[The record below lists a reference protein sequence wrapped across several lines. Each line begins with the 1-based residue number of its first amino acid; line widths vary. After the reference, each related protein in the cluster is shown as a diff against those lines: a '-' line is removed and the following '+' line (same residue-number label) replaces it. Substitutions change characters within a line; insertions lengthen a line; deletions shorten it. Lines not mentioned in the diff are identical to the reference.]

1 MARPRRLRMRSELER
16 VLDVIKAQEGYLEKA
31 SNSNLDS
38 KTGNAGKGNYTKY
51 GRDLHAWFP
60 ELGDTFGAAYAWC
73 LQLIVWVFCVALG
86 LERAKNLLCGCL
98 TAYTPT
104 MAQAYMDAGQWSSKP
119 KVGALIFFADPA
131 KKSASRPYGIYHVE
145 LVTGVSASRVYT
157 DGGNTNAGSSVVA
170 NGGGVAAKSY
180 DISNP
185 KIFGYGIPDYQG
197 GAAKVSA
204 PDELAA
210 LDPIAHDVWV
220 ESLWIDYLYREPDED
235 EKKDNYKHSAIKL
248 LYKLR
253 TSEEGRRAWITA
265 CYCLILDRKPRED
278 EIQTWLAAMK
288 DGTTRKDILRKI
300 RKSQE
305 AKEKEN

>member
-1 MARPRRLRMRSELER
+1 MRSELER
-16 VLDVIKAQEGYLEKA
+16 VLDVIKAQEGYLGKA
-31 SNSNLDS
+31 SNSSLDS
-38 KTGNAGKGNYTKY
+38 KTANAGRENYTKY
-51 GRDLHAWFP
+51 GRDLRAWFP
-60 ELGDTFGAAYAWC
+60 SLGDTFGAAYAWC

-86 LERAKNLLCGCL
+86 LERAKELLCGCL

-119 KVGALIFFADPA
+119 KVGALVFFADSA

-157 DGGNTNAGSSVVA
+157 DGGNTNAGQAVVA

-185 KIFGYGIPDYQG
+185 KIFGYGVPDYQD
-197 GAAKVSA
+197 GAAKASA

-210 LDPIAHDVWV
+210 LPPFAREVWV
-220 ESLWIDYLYREPDED
+220 RALGLDYLHRLFSEAEMAS
-235 EKKDNYKHSAIKL
+235 NLKHNALDL

-253 TSEEGRRAWITA
+253 TSEEGRRDWITG
-265 CYCLILDRKPRED
+265 CYYKFLDRKPRED
-278 EIQTWLAAMK
+278 EILVWLAAMEQ
-288 DGTTRKDILRKI
+288 GTTREDIQRKI
-300 RKSQE
+300 QKSQE